1 MVLHRIRTS
10 KEVPSCLVGAW
21 LEGDEIRSSENS
33 QQTEVIQEKADD
45 LNGVSAGAE
54 EYRES
59 AEFRCRNR

>member
-45 LNGVSAGAE
+45 LNRVSAGAE
-54 EYRES
+54 E
-59 AEFRCRNR
+59 